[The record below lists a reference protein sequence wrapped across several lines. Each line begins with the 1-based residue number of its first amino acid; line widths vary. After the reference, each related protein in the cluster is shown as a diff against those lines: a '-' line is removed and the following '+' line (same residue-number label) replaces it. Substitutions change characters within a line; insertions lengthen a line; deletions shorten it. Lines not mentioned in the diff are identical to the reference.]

1 MVACG
6 ALALVVSGGLSQTLA
21 VVFGVLMIAAWKLEE
36 TRWQLSERISLLV
49 ILLALP
55 LFYVDWKYESSI
67 SEVRIGVGALAHL
80 IIFLSTIK
88 LLQIKADRDWL
99 FLYLISFFETLLAAG
114 IAASPLF
121 FFALCLY
128 VLCALSTIIAFEIK
142 NARRAVNIKE
152 TRFLVSTQPGLIRR
166 FLKRPRASSNYSEA
180 RRLPIVAT
188 MLVALI
194 LAFALPLF
202 FIAPRFS
209 ANAFARANNSSL
221 ANFVG
226 FSNSVTLGDIG
237 KLQQNNN
244 VVMRVRVENNAQ
256 AKRARSLRWR
266 GIALDYF
273 DGHKWQKS
281 TNEIS
286 GVPRSERGVFQFDT
300 VESAHDVTTQ
310 TFYVEPLDQPV
321 LFAAPHAV
329 AVQIAAPSVY
339 RDAENALYTRAHD
352 SERISYTAYSDT
364 AQPDAEILSADSV
377 AYIQKFDRYK
387 RLPKPLDPR
396 IQTLAQRIIAQAG
409 ADNRYTAAQAIEAYL
424 SDPKNYRYTL
434 DLKAG
439 GTDPLAD
446 FLFNVR
452 EGHCEYFATSMA
464 VMLRTLGIATRI
476 VNGFQMGEYNDTA
489 DVYTVRQSD
498 AHSWVEVYFP
508 ATQSWVTFDPTP
520 AAGRPARESIGGL
533 TGRINKYAE
542 ALEFIWM
549 RYVVSYDRQQQRSL
563 ANSLR
568 TNLNAYRG
576 TLDARIQNLKKAFL
590 TRLPSSSVDA
600 DTTNVRR
607 ALSSLWPLML
617 LLLIT
622 VTGAFIYMGKTW
634 RVKLWHNW
642 SLRGKK
648 IEDGNSA
655 VSFYNRMTSALAA
668 HGLQRAT
675 SETPLE
681 FAAATNMPEAL
692 TLTRAYNHVRYGD
705 QELPQTEI
713 AQIEKWLKSLEET
726 KDRKG

>member
-6 ALALVVSGGLSQTLA
+6 ALALVVSGGLSLTLA
-21 VVFGVLMIAAWKLEE
+21 ALFGVLMIAAWKLEE
-36 TRWQLSERISLLV
+36 TRWQLSERIGLLV
-49 ILLALP
+49 ILLSLP
-55 LFYVDWKYESSI
+55 LFYLDWKYETSSG
-67 SEVRIGVGALAHL
+67 EVRVGVGALAHL

-114 IAASPLF
+114 LAASPLF

-128 VLCALSTIIAFEIK
+128 VLCALSTIIAFEIR
-142 NARRAVNIKE
+142 NAQRAVHIKE
-152 TRFLVSTQPGLIRR
+152 TRFLVSTQYGLIRR
-166 FLKRPRASSNYSEA
+166 FLKRQCASSNYGEA
-180 RRLPIVAT
+180 RRLPIVAS

-194 LAFALPLF
+194 LAFALPIF
-202 FIAPRFS
+202 FIAPRFG
-209 ANAFARANNSSL
+209 ANAFARASNSSG

-244 VVMRVRVENNAQ
+244 VVMRVRVENNSQ

-281 TNEIS
+281 TREIS
-286 GVPRSERGVFQFDT
+286 GVPRSERGIFLFDT
-300 VESAHDVTTQ
+300 VESTHDVTTQ

-329 AVQIAAPSVY
+329 AVQIATPFVY
-339 RDAENALYTRAHD
+339 RDAENALYTRAHN

-364 AQPDAEILSADSV
+364 AEPDATSLSADSL
-377 AYIQKFDRYK
+377 AYTPNFERYK
-387 RLPKPLDPR
+387 RLPKNLDLR
-396 IQTLAQRIIAQAG
+396 IKTLAQQIITQAE
-409 ADNRYTAAQAIEAYL
+409 ANNRYDAAQAIEAYL
-424 SDPKNYRYTL
+424 RDPKNYRYTL

-439 GTDPLAD
+439 GSDPLAD
-446 FLFNVR
+446 FLFNIR

-464 VMLRTLGIATRI
+464 VMLRTLGLATRI
-476 VNGFQMGEYNDTA
+476 VNGFQMGEYNDAA
-489 DVYTVRQSD
+489 DVYTVRQRD

-508 ATQSWVTFDPTP
+508 ATESWVTFDPTP
-520 AAGRPARESIGGL
+520 AAGRPARESSGGL
-533 TGRINKYAE
+533 TGSINKYAE
-542 ALEFIWM
+542 ALEFVWM

-576 TLDARIQNLKKAFL
+576 TLDARIQNLKKLAL
-590 TRLPSSSVDA
+590 AWLPSLSGDA
-600 DTTNVRR
+600 EDANVARSILFMRVLFPVIFGIALIAFFFARR
-607 ALSSLWPLML
+607 KRYAN
-617 LLLIT
+617 
-622 VTGAFIYMGKTW
+622 
-634 RVKLWHNW
+634 LWHNW
-642 SLRGKK
+642 RLRGEK

-655 VSFYNRMTSALAA
+655 VSFYNRMTTALAA

-681 FAAATNMPEAL
+681 FATATGMPEAL
-692 TLTRAYNHVRYGD
+692 TLTRAYNHVRYGE
-705 QELPQTEI
+705 QELPPTEI
-713 AQIEKWLKSLEET
+713 AQIETWLKTLEET
-726 KDRKG
+726 KDSK